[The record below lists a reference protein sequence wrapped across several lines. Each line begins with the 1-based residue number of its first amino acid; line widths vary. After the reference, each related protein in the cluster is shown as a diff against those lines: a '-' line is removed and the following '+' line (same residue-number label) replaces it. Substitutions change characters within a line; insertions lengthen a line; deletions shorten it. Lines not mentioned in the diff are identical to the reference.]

1 MITGPELGCRVLF
14 HEDLGPGYRFNAHW
28 NVIAQIAH
36 SSHANLCDGPNDG
49 ITRAGLQIGC
59 KF

>member
-1 MITGPELGCRVLF
+1 MTAKY
-14 HEDLGPGYRFNAHW
+14 DLM
-28 NVIAQIAH
+28 AQIAH

-49 ITRAGLQIGC
+49 MKRAGLQVGY

>member
-1 MITGPELGCRVLF
+1 MVTVRNSAVASSSTNIWVLS
-14 HEDLGPGYRFNAHW
+14 YRFNAHW
-28 NVIAQIAH
+28 NVIAQAAH

-49 ITRAGLQIGC
+49 MTRAGLQIGY